1 MSKCIFCGKKLISPV
16 GIICPDCAVKNED
29 KENKYPEEAVS
40 NLAPEFIKADD
51 GKLKW
56 SLMPFN
62 ELEDVVRVLM
72 NGAKKY
78 KPDNWKKCDDT
89 KRYEDALMRHIVDYQ
104 KGNKLDNGPK
114 GDGLPHL
121 AHAIC
126 NCLFLMWFDNQV
138 SRQIEEDKKLAEEYK
153 NLRR

>member
-1 MSKCIFCGKKLISPV
+1 MRRCLYCEKEVKAYQLICSDCLQNYTPKEEKVSK
-16 GIICPDCAVKNED
+16 
-29 KENKYPEEAVS
+29 EEFV
-40 NLAPEFIKADD
+40 KADD

-56 SLMPFN
+56 SLMPFA

-72 NGAKKY
+72 NGAKTY
-78 KPDNWKKCDDT
+78 SSDNWKKCDDT

-126 NCLFLMWFDNQV
+126 NCLFLMWFDNQAAK
-138 SRQIEEDKKLAEEYK
+138 QEEEDLELKKEYQQYK
-153 NLRR
+153 N

>member
-1 MSKCIFCGKKLISPV
+1 MSKCVYCKKKLISPT
-16 GIICPDCAVKNED
+16 GLICPDCAVKNED
-29 KENKYPEEAVS
+29 NYPIEQVS
-40 NLAPEFIKADD
+40 NLAPDSEFIKADD
-51 GKLKW
+51 GKLQW

-72 NGAKKY
+72 NGAKTY

-89 KRYEDALMRHIVDYQ
+89 KRYEDALMRHIVEYQ

-126 NCLFLMWFDNQV
+126 NCLFLMWFDNQTAE
-138 SRQIEEDKKLAEEYK
+138 QNKEDIELKEEFLK
-153 NLRR
+153 LRR